1 MSSSLTTRR
10 PGHIPNLLP
19 RRGLSGSILVAI
31 IGIMVFLAALSLAGG
46 LALGTAIG
54 QWRDALAH
62 DLTVQI
68 PAGPEA
74 DATVKRAL
82 DILLATPGVA
92 TARALGRPE
101 LEALLDPWL
110 GRGNVPADLPLPRLV
125 DVQLLPGTTLDA
137 AALQARLDGQAEGA
151 TVDDPAGWLSG
162 VVGLAARARL
172 LAGLAV
178 GLVLGALT
186 AIVVF
191 ATRSGLEANR
201 DLVEVLHQVGARD
214 GYIAGVFQRHFLV
227 LGLKGSALGL
237 GLALLALVLVAGLPG
252 FGGMAGPGV
261 GGDTF
266 AAGLSLSPAQWAMI
280 AGLAPLV
287 AGMTTFTARLT
298 VRRTLAELV

>member
-1 MSSSLTTRR
+1 MNASPTARQS
-10 PGHIPNLLP
+10 GHIPNLLP
-19 RRGLSGSILVAI
+19 RRGLSGSILVII
-31 IGIMVFLAALSLAGG
+31 IGIMVFLAALALAGG
-46 LALGTAIG
+46 LALGSAIG

-68 PAGPEA
+68 PAGPDA
-74 DATVKRAL
+74 DAAVKRAL
-82 DILLATPGVA
+82 DTLLATPGVA
-92 TARALGRPE
+92 SARALARPE
-101 LEALLDPWL
+101 LEALLEPWL

-125 DVQLLPGTTLDA
+125 DVRLLQGATLDA
-137 AALQARLDGQAEGA
+137 AALQARLDGRAEGA
-151 TVDDPAGWLSG
+151 TVDDPASWLSG

-214 GYIAGVFQRHFLV
+214 GYIAGVFQRHFLL
-227 LGLKGSALGL
+227 LGLKGSGLGL
-237 GLALLALVLVAGLPG
+237 GLALVALVLVTGLHG
-252 FGGMAGPGV
+252 LDGV
-261 GGDTF
+261 LGHGAGGDTF
-266 AAGLSLSPAQWAMI
+266 ADGLSLSPAQWAMI

-298 VRRTLAELV
+298 VRRTLAGLV

>member
-1 MSSSLTTRR
+1 MRPALTSQRSA
-10 PGHIPNLLP
+10 HVPNLLP
-19 RRGLSGSILVAI
+19 RRGLSGGILVAI
-31 IGIMVFLAALSLAGG
+31 IGIMVFLAALALAGG
-46 LALGTAIG
+46 LALGSAIG
-54 QWRDALAH
+54 HWRDALSH

-74 DATVKRAL
+74 DATVKHAL
-82 DILLATPGVA
+82 DVLLATPGVA
-92 TARALGRPE
+92 TARALDRPE
-101 LEALLDPWL
+101 LEALLEPWL
-110 GRGNVPADLPLPRLV
+110 GEGNLPADLPLPRLV
-125 DVQLLPGTTLDA
+125 DVRLQQGASLDA
-137 AALQARLDGQAEGA
+137 ATLQARLAATAKGA
-151 TVDDPAGWLSG
+151 TVDDPASWLSG

-186 AIVVF
+186 AIVIF

-214 GYIAGVFQRHFLV
+214 GYIAGVFQRHFLL

-237 GLALLALVLVAGLPG
+237 GLALLGLLLVTGL
-252 FGGMAGPGV
+252 GGGLGQSM

-266 AAGLSLSPAQWAMI
+266 AAGLSLSPGQWAMI

-287 AGMTTFTARLT
+287 AGMTTLTARLT

>member
-1 MSSSLTTRR
+1 MRPALTSQR
-10 PGHIPNLLP
+10 PAHLPNLLP
-19 RRGLSGSILVAI
+19 RRGLSGSILIAI
-31 IGIMVFLAALSLAGG
+31 IGIMVFLAALALAGG
-46 LALGTAIG
+46 LALGSAIG
-54 QWRDALAH
+54 QWRDALSH

-82 DILLATPGVA
+82 DVLGATPGVA
-92 TARALGRPE
+92 AARALERPE
-101 LEALLDPWL
+101 LEALLEPWL
-110 GRGNVPADLPLPRLV
+110 GRGNIPADLPLPRLV
-125 DVQLLPGTTLDA
+125 DVRLQPASGLDA
-137 AALQARLDGQAEGA
+137 AALQARLDGNAKGA
-151 TVDDPAGWLSG
+151 TVDDPASWLSG

-178 GLVLGALT
+178 GLVLAALT
-186 AIVVF
+186 AIIIF
-191 ATRSGLEANR
+191 ATRSGLAANR

-214 GYIAGVFQRHFLV
+214 GYIAGVFQRHFLL

-237 GLALLALVLVAGLPG
+237 GLALLGLVLVSGL
-252 FGGMAGPGV
+252 GGALGQGA

-266 AAGLSLSPAQWAMI
+266 AAGLSLSPGQWAMI

-287 AGMTTFTARLT
+287 AGMTTLTARLT